1 MFMAICLFAPLA
13 ARAQDTA
20 NIVGTVMDPTGAV
33 IPGAGITVSNP
44 DKGYLR
50 DLVSDSA
57 GAYTAP
63 KVPIGSYVITGE
75 APGFRKLVRTG
86 ITLDVGQTLRVDL
99 AMTVGQVSQEV
110 DVTGNVAKVETE
122 TGAVSD
128 VVTGAQTSAWFL
140 IRCIEEALNR

>member
-1 MFMAICLFAPLA
+1 MAIGLFAPLV

-33 IPGAGITVSNP
+33 IPGARIMVSNP

-50 DLVSDSA
+50 DLFSDSA

-75 APGFRKLVRTG
+75 APGFRKVVRTG

-110 DVTGNVAKVETE
+110 DVTGNVAKIETE
-122 TGAVSD
+122 SEAISD
-128 VVTGAQTSAWFL
+128 VVTGAPTSPWFL
-140 IRCIEEALNR
+140 IGCLMEALHG